1 MGEYAS
7 SSLTSENRNI
17 EVYAIKQLEEFLR
30 SRLSKPALP
39 KTLPRHTS
47 ISHSQLGNDL
57 PIIPPS
63 PAGFLKQLAK
73 EIDSSIR
80 FYEIYSGPFPFRNL
94 GVSQIPGAFGQ
105 GWPGL
110 LYLSTLSIPSR
121 RSPISRGSQPNGPR
135 GFSPMWCR
143 STRCASMVGQ
153 RRGLVFL
160 SGSMD

>member
-1 MGEYAS
+1 M
-7 SSLTSENRNI
+7 
-17 EVYAIKQLEEFLR
+17 EEFLR
-30 SRLSKPALP
+30 SRLSKPP
-39 KTLPRHTS
+39 DSDCFPRHIS
-47 ISHSQLGNDL
+47 ISHSELGNDL

-110 LYLSTLSIPSR
+110 LYLSTLSFLPDEPQYR
-121 RSPISRGSQPNGPR
+121 AGLSPTGPPFFTSWLPFHQFAHQR
-135 GFSPMWCR
+135 CLNI
-143 STRCASMVGQ
+143 CAS
-153 RRGLVFL
+153 
-160 SGSMD
+160 STY